1 MICNVT
7 LSQLSNAIRNKK
19 LPSGEYKVAIEC
31 FDIDE
36 NVLII
41 KYRIQSGDLKFK
53 KIFDCI
59 KNNEFAVCKIARIM
73 RACNME
79 NVNHFRP
86 SMLLGKCL
94 TVVFERDNYKITD
107 YIKA

>member
-1 MICNVT
+1 MISNVT

-19 LPSGEYKVAIEC
+19 LPSGEYEVAIEC
-31 FDIDE
+31 FDFDE
-36 NVLII
+36 NALII
-41 KYRIQSGDLKFK
+41 KYRIQSGDFRLK

-79 NVNHFRP
+79 KVNHFTP

-94 TVVFERDNYKITD
+94 KVAFQCDKYKITD